1 MKVLLRHLI
10 DLQEPALERFSV
22 LTPRMKGKLLEF
34 LLQDFLGSISEEE
47 WKELYKCVIARDYKG
62 FTEKVEEIWEKRA
75 VKREYQDKKRIN
87 QEERSNQSS
96 GGLRSLESI
105 KEFLE

>member
-62 FTEKVEEIWEKRA
+62 FTEKIEELWKRRT
-75 VKREYQDKKRIN
+75 VKMENQDTQGRK
-87 QEERSNQSS
+87 SSQSS
-96 GGLRSLESI
+96 SGLRSLESI